1 MTSTTRIQL
10 STMMFLEFFIWGA
23 WYVIMGTYLFSIGFD
38 GLNVGAAFST
48 VNWGAILSPFVIG
61 IIADRFFSSEKVMAV
76 LHLVGGALLWIV
88 SGIMDPVAFFW
99 VLLAYSI
106 LYMPTLAL
114 ANAISFYQMEHPEK
128 EFPRIR
134 VLGTIGWIV
143 AGLLIGF
150 LDIEASNIPFKIAAG
165 ASVVLGVYAFFLPRT
180 PPKDRGK
187 EISVSDLL
195 GLDTL
200 KLMKNR
206 SFAIFIISS
215 LLISIPLAFY
225 YSFTNPFLNELGME
239 NAAGKMTLGQASE
252 IIFML
257 LMPFFFVR
265 LGVKKMILIGM
276 LAWVA
281 RYVLFAYGNN
291 EELVAMLYLG
301 IILHGICYD
310 FFFVTG
316 QIYVDNAAPK
326 SLQASAQGFIT
337 LITYGVGM
345 LIGSWTSGW
354 VVDMYTASDG
364 SHLWKTIWLIPGFL
378 ALGIAILFTIFFREP
393 KDLER
398 EEYAEEMAM

>member
-1 MTSTTRIQL
+1 MTTGTRIQL
-10 STMMFLEFFIWGA
+10 SIMMFLEFFIWGA
-23 WYVIMGTYLFSIGFD
+23 WYVVMGTYLFKIGFD
-38 GLNVGAAFST
+38 GLNIGAAFST
-48 VNWGAILSPFVIG
+48 VNWGAILSPFIIG
-61 IIADRFFSSEKVMAV
+61 VVADRFFSSEKVMAF
-76 LHLVGGALLWIV
+76 LHIAGGILLWVV
-88 SGIMDPVAFFW
+88 SGIMDPATFFW
-99 VLLAYSI
+99 VLLVYAI

-114 ANAISFYQMEHPEK
+114 VNAISFHQMGHPEK
-128 EFPRIR
+128 EFPGIR

-143 AGLLIGF
+143 AGLIIGF
-150 LDIEASNIPFKIAAG
+150 LDVEDTNIPFKIAAG
-165 ASVVLGVYAFFLPRT
+165 ASVILGAYAFFLPHT
-180 PPKDRGK
+180 PPKDKGK
-187 EISVSDLL
+187 EISVSDIL
-195 GLDTL
+195 GLETL
-200 KLMKNR
+200 QLMKNR

-225 YSFTNPFLNELGME
+225 YSFTNPFLNEMGME

-281 RYVLFAYGNN
+281 RYLLFAFGNN
-291 EELVAMLYLG
+291 EELVFMYYLG

-316 QIYVDNAAPK
+316 QIYVDNTAPRDIR
-326 SLQASAQGFIT
+326 ASAQGFIT

-354 VVDMYTASDG
+354 VVDQYTLSGGD
-364 SHLWKTIWLIPGFL
+364 HLWKSIWLVPAFL
-378 ALGIAILFTIFFREP
+378 ALGIAVLFIIFFRDP
-393 KDLER
+393 KGLD
-398 EEYAEEMAM
+398 AKDIAVV